1 MKKKIKIVLIVI
13 SVILLG
19 VIIYLLYT
27 TDINNNY
34 YYDDVI
40 LSLPNHKYYDCYIS
54 DVENKEKNDY
64 CQYYYEKDIKSSLGS
79 KFILVDKDN
88 IDEVKSH
95 YSDFIATLKERKV
108 INTLKLRESHINEGD
123 YFYLINRKFVNKEE
137 TKDFEY
143 YNLYYYDSEYMVL
156 YFIHNND

>member
-1 MKKKIKIVLIVI
+1 MCAY
-13 SVILLG
+13 ILANEFLA
-19 VIIYLLYT
+19 
-27 TDINNNY
+27 
-34 YYDDVI
+34 
-40 LSLPNHKYYDCYIS
+40 KF
-54 DVENKEKNDY
+54 
-64 CQYYYEKDIKSSLGS
+64 GS
-79 KFILVDKDN
+79 DN

-123 YFYLINRKFVNKEE
+123 YYYLINRKFVNKEE
-137 TKDFEY
+137 TKDFDY